1 MEVKAN
7 LKFLHPFFQIKGF
20 YPLRNQIS
28 IELTMKDERQILV
41 KGGSDSKKY
50 KIEIKSIRLKVQYA
64 EFEGRIR
71 DR

>member
-1 MEVKAN
+1 M
-7 LKFLHPFFQIKGF
+7 
-20 YPLRNQIS
+20 RNQIS